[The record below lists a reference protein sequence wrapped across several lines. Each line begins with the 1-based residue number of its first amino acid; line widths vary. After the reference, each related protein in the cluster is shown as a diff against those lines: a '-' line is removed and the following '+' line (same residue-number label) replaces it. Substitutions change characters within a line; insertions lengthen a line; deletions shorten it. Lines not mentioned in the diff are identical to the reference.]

1 MSNTFEAA
9 PKALVGE
16 LRELLKTVTCMLTP
30 FPRKP
35 SHPTFK
41 YISLDT
47 NKIAN
52 ESWTGV
58 KNIKQTQMREK
69 FEK

>member
-1 MSNTFEAA
+1 
-9 PKALVGE
+9 
-16 LRELLKTVTCMLTP
+16 MLTP

-58 KNIKQTQMREK
+58 KNIKQIQMREK